1 MTEAEL
7 RTLVRRSEREGF
19 RAVYQEYKGY
29 VYTIIWNRIGACASR
44 EDAEEAV
51 SDVFADVFRSFD
63 SIREGS
69 LQGYIGTLAR
79 RTAIDRF
86 RRLSSRPEAVSLDED
101 ESPDLPDDT
110 DIPAA
115 QERAELRQRLLA
127 CIESLGQPDAS
138 IILEKYYYDRSYA
151 EIARHLR
158 MQPAAV
164 RMRAGRALKRLK
176 RLLGGER

>member
-7 RTLVRRSEREGF
+7 RTLVRQSEREGF

-86 RRLSSRPEAVSLDED
+86 RRR
-101 ESPDLPDDT
+101 
-110 DIPAA
+110 
-115 QERAELRQRLLA
+115 
-127 CIESLGQPDAS
+127 
-138 IILEKYYYDRSYA
+138 
-151 EIARHLR
+151 
-158 MQPAAV
+158 
-164 RMRAGRALKRLK
+164 
-176 RLLGGER
+176 